1 MSCVCPQFKLDD
13 TSYKLKPESVG
24 RQVTTESVG
33 RQVTTESVGRQVTTE
48 SVGRQVTTESVG
60 RQVTTE
66 SVGRQVTTEHEETGA
81 EDKGESH
88 CKLLHEG
95 FTYCTGQVSHQH
107 QKLMSIGGAEVGLM
121 SIGGVNIYSTYTHQ
135 KILGA
140 PPHDLCLHIFTIETS
155 SDSIS

>member
-1 MSCVCPQFKLDD
+1 MLCVCPQFKLDD

-33 RQVTTESVGRQVTTE
+33 RH
-48 SVGRQVTTESVG
+48 
-60 RQVTTE
+60 
-66 SVGRQVTTEHEETGA
+66 VTTEHEETGA

-121 SIGGVNIYSTYTHQ
+121 SIGG
-135 KILGA
+135 
-140 PPHDLCLHIFTIETS
+140 
-155 SDSIS
+155 